1 MDSSPVPA
9 DRAAARPHGSPG
21 ADAPAGAPPRAGAAG
36 AGAGR
41 CSTRTAVVVLYY
53 VLPLSRAVSWRTVG
67 WLLGGLL
74 LVGLLIAG
82 QIRSILRARYPT
94 LRAMEA
100 LATSIPLF
108 LVVFA
113 SVYEML
119 DVGLAGTFS
128 QHLTRT
134 DALYFVVTVFSTV
147 GFGDITATSETARVL
162 VTVQMIGDLVL
173 IGLVI
178 RAFLAAVDRG
188 RHRRQQELDAV
199 APPRSDPAHPRRA
212 GSDGEQPALLGVELL
227 VGEHPGVVRGTQPH
241 QQVEPAGSGW

>member
-1 MDSSPVPA
+1 MDSSPYQPTGQQRARTDPPVPMPSPA
-9 DRAAARPHGSPG
+9 PLRGPVLRGLVRAALNA
-21 ADAPAGAPPRAGAAG
+21 
-36 AGAGR
+36 
-41 CSTRTAVVVLYY
+41 TAVVVLYY
-53 VLPLSRAVSWRTVG
+53 VLPLNRQVSWRTVG
-67 WLLGGLL
+67 WLVGGLL

-82 QIRSILRARYPT
+82 QIRAILRARYPT

-119 DVGLAGTFS
+119 EVGIPASFS
-128 QHLTRT
+128 EHMTRT

-147 GFGDITATSETARVL
+147 GFGDITATSEAARVV

-199 APPRSDPAHPRRA
+199 TPPR
-212 GSDGEQPALLGVELL
+212 E
-227 VGEHPGVVRGTQPH
+227 
-241 QQVEPAGSGW
+241 

>member
-1 MDSSPVPA
+1 MDSSPYQPTGQQHARTDPPVPMPPPA
-9 DRAAARPHGSPG
+9 RLRGPVLRGLVRAALNA
-21 ADAPAGAPPRAGAAG
+21 
-36 AGAGR
+36 
-41 CSTRTAVVVLYY
+41 TAVVVLYY

-119 DVGLAGTFS
+119 DVGLAGSFS

-199 APPRSDPAHPRRA
+199 APPR
-212 GSDGEQPALLGVELL
+212 E
-227 VGEHPGVVRGTQPH
+227 
-241 QQVEPAGSGW
+241 